1 LKEQMLQEVQA
12 PGRQPW
18 RAYSRRGIARYPT
31 ALADFLAVPRRSGM
45 GSKLDRI
52 IRGETCDLANESED
66 WSGKPIRPAF
76 VELGGALTML

>member
-1 LKEQMLQEVQA
+1 
-12 PGRQPW
+12 
-18 RAYSRRGIARYPT
+18 
-31 ALADFLAVPRRSGM
+31 M